1 MKTMCDKN
9 EAERRPPGAKKI
21 LDGVHRMRPPSWL
34 TPSRAKSVVCAVEG
48 RAYSPWLDYLF
59 LAPPFLAPPF
69 LAPPFLA
76 PPFFAPPFAAFLVA
90 ISCSC
95 SFSFFGVPHHS
106 WSGRFSPQDTVS
118 IFILWPRVNGAQHI
132 GIYKHIEKRC
142 QQLNSSAA
150 TFFSRAQFE

>member
-1 MKTMCDKN
+1 MKTTCDKN

-21 LDGVHRMRPPSWL
+21 SDGVHRMRPPSWL

-95 SFSFFGVPHHS
+95 SFSFFGVPPRS
-106 WSGRFSPQDTVS
+106 WSRNR
-118 IFILWPRVNGAQHI
+118 PRRRELPRSTPSRVC
-132 GIYKHIEKRC
+132 RC
-142 QQLNSSAA
+142 RAGFVARRARAPGLSSRRGGDR
-150 TFFSRAQFE
+150 SRTR